1 MSKMSKK
8 TKNPPMALTYKEDQL
23 KDPWK
28 KLREE
33 PGVKILSTARRD
45 P

>member
-1 MSKMSKK
+1 MRSEEKK
-8 TKNPPMALTYKEDQL
+8 TGPKGVTYEEDPL

-28 KLREE
+28 KLRER

-45 P
+45 KR